1 MLVRFR
7 KTAKPAIDPTLVGI
21 PYLNQEALDLLSNCC
36 TSKEYDM
43 WMSLGPNWI
52 QTIDTNLLKA
62 SRMPSS
68 FQPIFSDGWAPV
80 IGELELIGLVAP
92 LPSPPVPHSS
102 SSAVGSFDHHMG
114 AQHEA
119 TILQPAAGDGQDR
132 QHRSRHRHEGHS
144 GARAARHPSAQAT
157 GYSAAMP
164 LEAGDHSPPRVT
176 RAARNGHLNRQ
187 HHLPLSRHL
196 SEPAAAGYHEPSAHL
211 YGGASYADPTIAASD
226 AAELTSPYRSSRE
239 IYHRPRHQ
247 GAPPRPSNR
256 SGSVERRPNLMRN
269 VLPALGGG
277 GGGRPLSHSK
287 SSGNRLSDLHHPSN
301 HHHHQYQAAG
311 PPLPALIDEHRHA
324 MTAHPSDR
332 YAKASM
338 APPPSRPYTGGNS
351 RKQRHLYESHD
362 EPAAMMFAPAPEDDT
377 SDYFNPDDPDELDM
391 QPRGGAGLH
400 EAMLLDLG
408 PAQMDWFYE
417 LQSRGAMIVRVLFSR
432 AANNDKELSVRRG
445 ELLEILDDS
454 RKWWRARN
462 IDLQVAH
469 VPHTIVAPMQGY
481 QTLDDLLANN
491 PSHDGAAGEEP
502 PATNFFASQHSSSAA
517 SSQHYA
523 RNPMMNHQHHHPSD
537 EWIHAGRNPKNAG
550 AFRYF

>member
-1 MLVRFR
+1 
-7 KTAKPAIDPTLVGI
+7 
-21 PYLNQEALDLLSNCC
+21 
-36 TSKEYDM
+36 
-43 WMSLGPNWI
+43 
-52 QTIDTNLLKA
+52 
-62 SRMPSS
+62 
-68 FQPIFSDGWAPV
+68 
-80 IGELELIGLVAP
+80 
-92 LPSPPVPHSS
+92 
-102 SSAVGSFDHHMG
+102 
-114 AQHEA
+114 
-119 TILQPAAGDGQDR
+119 
-132 QHRSRHRHEGHS
+132 
-144 GARAARHPSAQAT
+144 
-157 GYSAAMP
+157 
-164 LEAGDHSPPRVT
+164 
-176 RAARNGHLNRQ
+176 
-187 HHLPLSRHL
+187 
-196 SEPAAAGYHEPSAHL
+196 
-211 YGGASYADPTIAASD
+211 
-226 AAELTSPYRSSRE
+226 
-239 IYHRPRHQ
+239 
-247 GAPPRPSNR
+247 
-256 SGSVERRPNLMRN
+256 
-269 VLPALGGG
+269 
-277 GGGRPLSHSK
+277 
-287 SSGNRLSDLHHPSN
+287 
-301 HHHHQYQAAG
+301 
-311 PPLPALIDEHRHA
+311 
-324 MTAHPSDR
+324 
-332 YAKASM
+332 M

-523 RNPMMNHQHHHPSD
+523 RNPMMNQHHHPSD